1 LELLKLMPLIR
12 LSWTLLEASRFCLAS
27 KSQYLKAASSRA
39 GSKTTREGS
48 HCVCETELPMTDKV
62 VDEVY
67 SKVEFSPV
75 WMQLEDNGNYTVA
88 LKTYGTDDPAT
99 HTE

>member
-1 LELLKLMPLIR
+1 
-12 LSWTLLEASRFCLAS
+12 
-27 KSQYLKAASSRA
+27 
-39 GSKTTREGS
+39 
-48 HCVCETELPMTDKV
+48 MTDKI